1 MPAKPLT
8 IAESVTKS
16 ALATAM
22 HLYIMESRRACSAGE
37 VALVVTELGLE
48 EGLPLA
54 KAPRQ
59 RCKKKNAPIFYPRF
73 YLVFIVLY
81 PPYISVLN

>member
-37 VALVVTELGLE
+37 VALVVRELGLE
-48 EGLPLA
+48 EGLALA
-54 KAPRQ
+54 KAIRQ
-59 RCKKKNAPIFYPRF
+59 QCIEKNAPIAYQ
-73 YLVFIVLY
+73 
-81 PPYISVLN
+81 